1 MERNIVIAGAS
12 STIAKSIIQKLAHQD
27 VNLYCLSRTDDILNK
42 NKIHFAQT
50 DVLKDE
56 LPTAFLPE
64 EIHGAVYMPGTIN
77 LKPFKRF
84 RSSHLEADWAVNV
97 GGATRFFQWVLP
109 KMVNNSAALMFS
121 SVAVQTGMP
130 FHASV
135 SMVKGA
141 VEGLTRALAAEY
153 APRIRFNA
161 LALSLTN
168 TKMAERF
175 INSDDKLERSRAR
188 HPLNQIGDP
197 DDIADLAAFLLS
209 ERSRFITGQVIP
221 VDGGLSNLR
230 V

>member
-1 MERNIVIAGAS
+1 MERNIVIAGAN
-12 STIAKSIIQKLAHQD
+12 STIAKSIIQKLAQQKYN
-27 VNLYCLSRTDDILNK
+27 VFCLTRTNDGLNK
-42 NKIHFAQT
+42 NNIHFIQI
-50 DVLKDE
+50 DLLKDE
-56 LPTAFLPE
+56 FPKSFLPD

-84 RSSHLEADWAVNV
+84 RSSDLESDWAVNV
-97 GGATRFFQWVLP
+97 GGAMRFFQWVLP

-175 INSDDKLERSRAR
+175 INSDDKLERSKAR

-209 ERSRFITGQVIP
+209 ERSRFITGQVILF
-221 VDGGLSNLR
+221 DGGLSNLR
-230 V
+230 I